1 MIFKEIYTNVKEDLY
16 VFKLVFGK
24 GIGKYFYFPAVRV
37 IIIFRLSQ
45 LLYICRIT
53 RPFAYILTNLNDLL
67 HGIWIGPKT
76 KIGKGFMVPHPR
88 GIIIHPD
95 SVIGDY
101 CSMLHQ
107 VTLGG
112 EAIIIGDYVEILA
125 GAKIINDK
133 LHDKTLTIGNGAVI
147 AAGAI
152 VLKDVPEN
160 AVMAGMPAKVV
171 KYRSIQDNWL
181 SYRIMHLS
189 K

>member
-1 MIFKEIYTNVKEDLY
+1 
-16 VFKLVFGK
+16 
-24 GIGKYFYFPAVRV
+24 
-37 IIIFRLSQ
+37 
-45 LLYICRIT
+45 
-53 RPFAYILTNLNDLL
+53 
-67 HGIWIGPKT
+67 
-76 KIGKGFMVPHPR
+76 MVPHPR